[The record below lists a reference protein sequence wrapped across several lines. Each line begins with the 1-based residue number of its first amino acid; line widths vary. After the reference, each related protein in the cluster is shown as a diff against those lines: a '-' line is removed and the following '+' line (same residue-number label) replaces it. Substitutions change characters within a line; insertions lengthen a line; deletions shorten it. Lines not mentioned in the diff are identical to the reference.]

1 MTSENVSCFF
11 SKNEKFSKTENF
23 KFEMS
28 STVVRP
34 AARVNISLIFFRK
47 IEEVTLIDMSSF
59 SIEYDRFHTLQLFR
73 IDSRRL

>member
-1 MTSENVSCFF
+1 MYRTFF
-11 SKNEKFSKTENF
+11 QKTKNF

-47 IEEVTLIDMSSF
+47 IEDIANVRSF
-59 SIEYDRFHTLQLFR
+59 VISKIL
-73 IDSRRL
+73 SAA

>member
-1 MTSENVSCFF
+1 MYRTFF
-11 SKNEKFSKTENF
+11 QKTKNF

-59 SIEYDRFHTLQLFR
+59 EIEYYRFHTLRLFC

>member
-1 MTSENVSCFF
+1 MYRAFF
-11 SKNEKFSKTENF
+11 QKTKNF

-59 SIEYDRFHTLQLFR
+59 KIEYDRFHTCESLISIQECRKRFF
-73 IDSRRL
+73 DM